1 MLGSQ
6 PLLGVLS
13 SDRQKIMD
21 EIKRQV
27 NAEATQFGITVEDV
41 RIRRADLPE
50 ENTQA
55 VLNRMQ
61 SERERVAREAR
72 AEGAEV
78 AARVRAGADR
88 ERTVLLA
95 ESQAQADVLRGQ
107 GEQEA
112 IGIFAD
118 AFQRD
123 PQFFQF
129 WRTMQ
134 AYREAFSDGESRLV
148 LTPDSEFFR
157 YFRSSQS
164 GMPLPTPAA
173 PATGTDGRP
182 APTAPASPA
191 AAAAAPQPA
200 PAPAP

>member
-1 MLGSQ
+1 
-6 PLLGVLS
+6 
-13 SDRQKIMD
+13 
-21 EIKRQV
+21 
-27 NAEATQFGITVEDV
+27 
-41 RIRRADLPE
+41 
-50 ENTQA
+50 
-55 VLNRMQ
+55 
-61 SERERVAREAR
+61 VAREAR

-88 ERTVLLA
+88 ERTVILA

-112 IGIFAD
+112 IGLFAG
-118 AFQRD
+118 AFQQD

-134 AYREAFSDGESRLV
+134 AYREAFSEGDARLV

-157 YFRSSQS
+157 YFRSSQP
-164 GMPLPTPAA
+164 GVPLAGVTLPPGAPAADALPATPAA
-173 PATGTDGRP
+173 PA
-182 APTAPASPA
+182 PA
-191 AAAAAPQPA
+191 APA